1 MNFIKNMKKY
11 KLSII
16 RNWRNVKMETN
27 IISVKYESNY
37 TPKVFEGKSYSYYSS
52 VDVTVGDLVVAPTAH
67 GDKIARVSEINIPEE
82 KIQLIKP
89 YLKTIT
95 LKIDKEKYLKSD
107 QVLEE
112 AA

>member
-1 MNFIKNMKKY
+1 MK
-11 KLSII
+11 
-16 RNWRNVKMETN
+16 TN

-37 TPKVFEGKSYSYYSS
+37 TPKVFEGKSYNYYSNT
-52 VDVTVGDLVVAPTAH
+52 DVNVGDLVIVPTAY
-67 GDKIARVSEINIPEE
+67 GDKIARVSEINIPEYKVE
-82 KIQLIKP
+82 IIKP

-95 LKIDKEKYLKSD
+95 LKIDKEKYLQSD

>member
-1 MNFIKNMKKY
+1 
-11 KLSII
+11 
-16 RNWRNVKMETN
+16 METN
-27 IISVKYESNY
+27 IISVKYEDNFE
-37 TPKVFEGKSYSYYSS
+37 PKTFGGNAYSYYTATK
-52 VDVTVGDLVVAPTAH
+52 VEIGDLVVAPTAY

-82 KIQLIKP
+82 KIQSIKP

-95 LKIDKEKYLKSD
+95 LKIDKEKYLQSE

>member
-1 MNFIKNMKKY
+1 MK
-11 KLSII
+11 
-16 RNWRNVKMETN
+16 TN

-37 TPKVFEGKSYSYYSS
+37 TSKVFEGKSYSYYLSA
-52 VDVTVGDLVVAPTAH
+52 DVADVNVGDLVVAPTAY
-67 GDKIARVSEINIPEE
+67 GDKIARVSEINIPED
-82 KIQLIKP
+82 KIQSIKP

-95 LKIDKEKYLKSD
+95 LKIDKEKYLQSD